1 MRQKLREKLSLNT
14 SFRKIA
20 KIENMNYAN
29 ILIRDANP
37 RDIPVIMELIYLKA
51 EFDGCPESVEATP
64 QKLEIDL
71 FGENPFAFV
80 LLAEVNGDTIGLAT
94 YHFIYSTFLA
104 KSGIWLDDLYVK
116 AEYRSHQVGQAL
128 MLRLR
133 QIGKEKGCGR
143 IDWTVA
149 VSNERGIKFYERI
162 GAKLINKVKLC
173 RLDSQ
178 ALK

>member
-1 MRQKLREKLSLNT
+1 MRQKLFPNMSLSEIANRENIKG
-14 SFRKIA
+14 R
-20 KIENMNYAN
+20 N
-29 ILIRDANP
+29 ILIRDANQ
-37 RDIPVIMELIYLKA
+37 RDIPAIMELIYLKA

-71 FGENPFAFV
+71 FGETPLAFV
-80 LLAEVNGDTIGLAT
+80 LLAEVDGDTIGLAT

-104 KSGIWLDDLYVK
+104 KPGIWLDDLYVK

-133 QIGKEKGCGR
+133 QIAKEKGCGR

-149 VSNERGIKFYERI
+149 VSNERGINFYERI
-162 GAKLINKVKLC
+162 GAKIMNKVKVC
-173 RLDSQ
+173 RLDGQ
-178 ALK
+178 IL